1 MTKSK
6 KNNTQQSMHSKP
18 KEKSA
23 TQKALDETPIQVY
36 SIDEQKI
43 GSTFSE
49 KTSEP
54 LDLFKNINSDRP
66 EIIALSNFLPCYTN
80 DGKLNEIGEF
90 FQIKQDALLIT
101 CVDTI
106 NNILETIAT
115 EEDQNIINYI
125 NNTRTE
131 LLEFCTKI
139 ENDITELVSSLEDTK
154 NCLNIKRDI
163 LTELESV
170 ETLPSKFKIFDK
182 FEKITNCS
190 PNVVKNW
197 TNTKLWLQLCK
208 EYKETLHSGVCKD
221 DGLFV
226 MKKSSP
232 TNDSINDPLK
242 IFNPKN
248 YDQKFDFNPR
258 QPQIDL
264 DVFTE
269 NLQLNKDIT
278 ELFYKTFK
286 NIITYDGNS
295 TLNVPLN
302 NLIRSS
308 DKKEKGKTLARLSYL
323 ISREFKYSD
332 RLRLLSEQQSPSHFL
347 LTNLGYA
354 RETITPTTTVDNRVF
369 WDYFVGRIGDDI
381 TQVPDQSRLINSD
394 NLASLAQFKE
404 SITTSITEAA
414 KNIEVLSFENRYIN
428 DDIGVK
434 RKAVLTPGTA
444 FLVDDVFTTGS
455 TSLFNTT
462 YITRFKNKISNVI
475 KNIKEIS
482 GLNFGVRSWMFDD
495 ISPRSNLQ
503 LVTGISGAT
512 TTENVENGDQ
522 TDQTAENKP
531 DQDLLDEEIRNP
543 FLLLR
548 RLEQDLLINEGF
560 LSRFDLPK
568 NIADGTSQDLGRAL
582 IDLALKDYENSNTH
596 LFTLIFLYVIFKVD
610 SNLKAEKDTNFFSAA
625 RSYVISNKLRS
636 YFDDYFLD
644 KNNVITTPNS
654 KRVNV
659 MNYGN
664 YKTLDNIA
672 DLMTKLVRKFMAED
686 YKKNISDQFAF
697 RNPFTVNTGKPKTYY
712 SRISLESMM
721 LLMFYLCCLMLNES
735 NQEIIV
741 GWNSNQ
747 LTIKSENPAIIENV
761 YVNEQN
767 ILATV
772 TPELIPLFRK
782 NNDIPVYNYYR
793 YDEVILIA
801 ESLINDEIISTRKI
815 TSYFLSYLS
824 ILENKFT
831 NFINNFELTG
841 TAANNAISI
850 RANIQSILEL
860 STTLNS
866 DQVEKIALQVFSVE
880 QLRLIKSKLSYMK
893 FRFQENYDSLVK
905 SLVVPY
911 FVSLKDEDVKI
922 IDGCLP
928 LEDTHLV
935 SWKLF
940 LKYYLSR
947 YKFRNPIANNAK
959 IMSVGIP
966 HKLYRKL
973 QKPVE
978 ASTLQNS
985 VNDVN
990 LVSVN
995 IYLVDNLRPLL
1006 VYKPQKFIF
1015 DINRFSLRTLNS
1027 YEDYFAELPPQFD
1040 NFSIVFPFLNLND
1053 FQSKFSQTVSAKKQ
1067 DYETLAKNLY
1077 ELKYKNFISDV
1088 EYNNMINNHTD
1099 NFMLEEYLNFVT
1111 GQSFDENAF
1120 FNYVQ
1125 TLTQFDET
1133 FINVDLPLTEGATQ
1147 YLKNTS
1153 FIGPNAIK
1161 NSLICPKKFDRVFH
1175 IFFDPENFI
1184 VDQNK
1189 TKLFQ
1194 PDDKNPGVSVI
1205 EYYSNKKDIVRLQ
1218 SGEYRR
1224 QGANM
1229 TAQTDDKKSEF
1240 DSYFVELEIIA

>member
-1 MTKSK
+1 
-6 KNNTQQSMHSKP
+6 MHSKP

-23 TQKALDETPIQVY
+23 TEKALDETPIQVY

-43 GSTFSE
+43 GSSFSE

-115 EEDQNIINYI
+115 EEDQSVINYI
-125 NNTRTE
+125 NSTRTE

-139 ENDITELVSSLEDTK
+139 ENDITELVSSFEDTK

-163 LTELESV
+163 STELESL

-190 PNVVKNW
+190 PNVVINW

-208 EYKETLHSGVCKD
+208 EYKEALHSGVCKD

-226 MKKSSP
+226 MKKSSSS
-232 TNDSINDPLK
+232 NNLINDPLK

-248 YDQKFDFNPR
+248 YDQKFDFNSR
-258 QPQIDL
+258 QTSIDL
-264 DVFTE
+264 DVFTG
-269 NLQLNKDIT
+269 NLQTADLQLI
-278 ELFYKTFK
+278 ELFYNTFK

-295 TLNVPLN
+295 ILNVPLSD
-302 NLIRSS
+302 LIRGS

-332 RLRLLSEQQSPSHFL
+332 RLRLLSEQQSPSYFL
-347 LTNLGYA
+347 LTNLGYS
-354 RETITPTTTVDNRVF
+354 RETLTPTTTVDNRVF

-381 TQVPDQSRLINSD
+381 TQVADQNRLLNSN

-404 SITTSITEAA
+404 SVTTSITEAA
-414 KNIEVLSFENRYIN
+414 KNTEVLSFENRYIN
-428 DDIGVK
+428 DDVGAK
-434 RKAVLTPGTA
+434 RNAVLTPGTA
-444 FLVDDVFTTGS
+444 FLIDDVFTTGS

-462 YITRFKNKISNVI
+462 YITRFKNKISAVI

-503 LVTGISGAT
+503 LVTGVNGVTA
-512 TTENVENGDQ
+512 TENDEG
-522 TDQTAENKP
+522 DQTAENKP

-568 NIADGTSQDLGRAL
+568 NVADGTTQDLGRAL
-582 IDLALKDYENSNTH
+582 IDLALKDYENSNQH
-596 LFTLIFLYVIFKVD
+596 LFTYIFLYVIFKVN
-610 SNLKAEKDTNFFSAA
+610 SNLNAEKGTAVFSTV
-625 RSYVISNKLRS
+625 RSYIVGNKFRT

-644 KNNVITTPNS
+644 KSNFITTPNS

-659 MNYGN
+659 MNFDN

-672 DLMTKLVRKFMAED
+672 DLMTKLVRKFMAQD
-686 YKKNISDQFAF
+686 STNNIRDQFAF

-712 SRISLESMM
+712 SRISIESMM
-721 LLMFYLCCLMLNES
+721 LIMFYLCCLQLNET
-735 NQEIIV
+735 NQETIV
-741 GWNSNQ
+741 EWNANQ
-747 LTIKSENPAIIENV
+747 LTIKKSDNSAIIDNV

-767 ILATV
+767 ILASV

-793 YDEVILIA
+793 YDEVILTA
-801 ESLINDEIISTRKI
+801 ENFINDEIVSTRKI

-841 TAANNAISI
+841 TTANKAISI
-850 RANIQSILEL
+850 RTNLQSILEL
-860 STTLNS
+860 STTLDS
-866 DQVEKIALQVFSVE
+866 DQVEKITLQIFSLE
-880 QLRLIKSKLSYMK
+880 QLKLIKSKLSYMK
-893 FRFQENYDSLVK
+893 FRFQENYNSLVK

-911 FVSLKDEDVKI
+911 FVSLKDEDTKV

-928 LEDTHLV
+928 LEDTQLV

-947 YKFRNPIANNAK
+947 YEFRNPIANNAK
-959 IMSVGIP
+959 IISVGVP
-966 HKLYRKL
+966 YKLYRKL
-973 QKPVE
+973 QKPVN
-978 ASTLQNS
+978 ASTLQNN

-990 LVSVN
+990 LVSIN

-1027 YEDYFAELPPQFD
+1027 YEDYFAELPPKFD
-1040 NFSIVFPFLNLND
+1040 NSSVVFPFLNLND

-1077 ELKYKNFISDV
+1077 ELKYKNFISNSD
-1088 EYNNMINNHTD
+1088 YNLMIKNHTD
-1099 NFMLEEYLNFVT
+1099 NFMLEEYLNFIT
-1111 GQSFDENAF
+1111 GQSFNEHAF
-1120 FNYVQ
+1120 FNYTR

-1133 FINVDLPLTEGATQ
+1133 ALNINLPLTEGATQ

-1153 FIGPNAIK
+1153 FIGANAVK

-1175 IFFDPENFI
+1175 IFIDPEKFI
-1184 VDQNK
+1184 VDTNK
-1189 TKLFQ
+1189 TQLFK
-1194 PDDKNPGVSVI
+1194 PDESTGVSVI
-1205 EYYSNKKDIVRLQ
+1205 DYYSNKRDIAKLS

-1224 QGANM
+1224 RGANM
-1229 TAQTDDKKSEF
+1229 TGQTDDKTSEF